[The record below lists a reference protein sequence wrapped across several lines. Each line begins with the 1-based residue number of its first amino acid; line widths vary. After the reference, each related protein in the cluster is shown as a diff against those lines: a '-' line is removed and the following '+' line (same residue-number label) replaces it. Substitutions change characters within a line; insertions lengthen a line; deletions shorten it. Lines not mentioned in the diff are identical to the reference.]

1 MGSPDLHNEALPI
14 CLHSIVLAF
23 LQKGQCPGY
32 SHRGVDA
39 VSGASGDR

>member
-23 LQKGQCPGY
+23 PQQGQCPGY
-32 SHRGVDA
+32 SHRGVDP
-39 VSGASGDR
+39 VSGASSYR